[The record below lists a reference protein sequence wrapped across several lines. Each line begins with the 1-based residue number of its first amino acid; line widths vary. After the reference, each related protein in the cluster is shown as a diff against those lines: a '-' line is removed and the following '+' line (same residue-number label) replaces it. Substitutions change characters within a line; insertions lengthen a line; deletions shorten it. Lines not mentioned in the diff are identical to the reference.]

1 MSFSKVPLVFLFG
14 CPIENYPV
22 RVSGLLSHQ
31 SASWLPRRHLTFS
44 YENCRDMCGYALKAS
59 SSADGDCGNIDSFD
73 DGEEGQTPYGNR
85 SLSWT
90 NTFRKL
96 IPYEFARE
104 AALQLGLRSKED
116 WDEGIENGEI
126 FQGPYLPSK
135 PNEMYPDD
143 WVSWEEFLGICR
155 TYDESRQL
163 IKDVLK
169 FGNMNE

>member
-1 MSFSKVPLVFLFG
+1 M
-14 CPIENYPV
+14 
-22 RVSGLLSHQ
+22 
-31 SASWLPRRHLTFS
+31 
-44 YENCRDMCGYALKAS
+44 
-59 SSADGDCGNIDSFD
+59 
-73 DGEEGQTPYGNR
+73 
-85 SLSWT
+85 
-90 NTFRKL
+90 
-96 IPYEFARE
+96 PYEFARE

-135 PNEMYPDD
+135 PDEMYSDD

-169 FGNMNE
+169 FDSMNEYYLFVKGDPRRAAGLRLPAQPKVVFKESWVSDEHFLGKSPENTAKDGI